1 MEAMRRVN
9 PRLQL
14 LLALALCLR
23 ALVPDGFMPG
33 NGSLLELCTPEGMR
47 TVLVDSQTGELLDA
61 DPDHDGPAC
70 PWTAVFASAV
80 LSEWTHVVGALP
92 DAAPAHLARRSTRP
106 SLTRTLPPARAP
118 PVSSFVQ
125 SA

>member
-1 MEAMRRVN
+1 MEAMRRAN

-14 LLALALCLR
+14 ILALALCLR

-33 NGSLLELCTPEGMR
+33 HGSLLELCTPEGMR

-80 LSEWTHVVGALP
+80 LSEWAHVLGAPPLS
-92 DAAPAHLARRSTRP
+92 APIHHARSSTWL
-106 SLTRTLPPARAP
+106 SLIRTLPPARAP
-118 PVSSFVQ
+118 PFSWFVQ